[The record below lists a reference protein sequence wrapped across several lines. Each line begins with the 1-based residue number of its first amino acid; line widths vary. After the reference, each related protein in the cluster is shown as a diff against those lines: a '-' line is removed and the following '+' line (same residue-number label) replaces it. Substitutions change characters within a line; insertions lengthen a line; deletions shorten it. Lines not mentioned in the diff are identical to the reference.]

1 MKIKGMIDKA
11 EPPAGKSQRAYS
23 ASILSGNSD
32 RGNII
37 LMKPKVIKVI
47 KVVCVI
53 VFLWAL
59 IVIIIPT
66 VLIQTGIVKNA
77 DHEAQRIFAVFI
89 EAVETKD
96 TDKIKS
102 LFSAAALGNG
112 ANDDI
117 DEQIAAMFDF
127 FDERIFPLQK
137 DDIKRNSSG
146 NEESSYRDGKKVY
159 WVSSPELHIF
169 TKNGHYY
176 EIIMDYCMVNEAD
189 KSNEGIRKIRVY
201 DMTGFSYYPL
211 GSKEEWEMY
220 RQAKEDEERIC
231 FVGRDRIKTLS

>member
-1 MKIKGMIDKA
+1 MKSKAIKI
-11 EPPAGKSQRAYS
+11 
-23 ASILSGNSD
+23 
-32 RGNII
+32 
-37 LMKPKVIKVI
+37 IKVI
-47 KVVCVI
+47 FVI
-53 VFLWAL
+53 VLLWAL
-59 IVIIIPT
+59 IVIIIPG

-77 DHEAQRIFAVFI
+77 DHEAERIFAIFI
-89 EAVETKD
+89 EAVENKD

-102 LFSAAALGNG
+102 LFCTDTLENG

-117 DEQIAAMFDF
+117 DEQIAVMFDF
-127 FDERIFPLQK
+127 FDERIFPLKK

-146 NEESSYRDGKKVY
+146 SEESSYRDGKKVY
-159 WVSSPELHIF
+159 WVFSPTLHIF
-169 TKNGHYY
+169 TKNGDYY

-220 RQAKEDEERIC
+220 CQAKDDEERIC